1 MAASRVKSKNLFNF
15 RLAGV
20 VDADI
25 VANEKEMM
33 VKMGMERSEMM
44 DKMTAMTDEQF
55 GIALNGMMDGMTET
69 MFKNSLFSEVWT
81 DELVFSL
88 NIDDLG

>member
-15 RLAGV
+15 RPSGV

-33 VKMGMERSEMM
+33 EKMGMERSEMM

-55 GIALNGMMDGMTET
+55 GIALNGMMDGMTEI

>member
-1 MAASRVKSKNLFNF
+1 
-15 RLAGV
+15 
-20 VDADI
+20 
-25 VANEKEMM
+25 
-33 VKMGMERSEMM
+33 MGMERSEMM